1 MNKKNKI
8 NKILIIYSC
17 IIICFQINQVIYSNE
32 NKEFNG
38 FSLPDNEDEWS
49 KTVINLK
56 KTFIR
61 ENFKH
66 WNNKSIKNASEVIT
80 YENKDLILQEYKFF
94 NYKSKQLTLY
104 ILHSSRPKKSSLIVL
119 NPLTEEGLT
128 DFLSIVS
135 PVFEKYLKKYPLPK
149 PNMKSLAQHQRM
161 FSKFDWAMA
170 YLIPS
175 GLKINNS
182 ISGKNINNDTTQK
195 FQMEYDKFVIG
206 DIRRAIQTLR
216 NESDFENIPLWIQ
229 AEKNM
234 AVLSLYASIFETNI
248 NRLDLYNLGLS
259 KEYEIFFKNKTKY
272 LNISNALS
280 ISIKKTNIILYED
293 AGNQWKYANAVARK
307 LGWVN
312 KIKIRKFEE

>member
-1 MNKKNKI
+1 M
-8 NKILIIYSC
+8 NKILLILIL
-17 IIICFQINQVIYSNE
+17 FQINHVIYCNE
-32 NKEFNG
+32 NIDTKG

-49 KTVINLK
+49 KTVINSK
-56 KTFIR
+56 MTFIK
-61 ENFKH
+61 ENYIH
-66 WNNKSIKNASEVIT
+66 WNNKSIKNASEYIT
-80 YENKDLILQEYKFF
+80 YENKDLMLLEYNFL

-104 ILHSSRPKKSSLIVL
+104 ILRSSRPKKSSLIVL
-119 NPLTEEGLT
+119 NPLTEEGLS
-128 DFLSIVS
+128 DFLSIVR
-135 PVFEKYLKKYPLPK
+135 PAFEKYLKKYPLPK
-149 PNMKSLAQHQRM
+149 ANMKSLAQHQRM

-182 ISGKNINNDTTQK
+182 ISDKDINNDTTKK
-195 FQMEYDKFVIG
+195 FQMKYDKFVIG

-216 NESDFENIPLWIQ
+216 NESEFENIPLWIQ

-234 AVLSLYASIFETNI
+234 AVLSLYASIFEPNI

-259 KEYEIFFKNKTKY
+259 KEYETFFKNKTKY
-272 LNISNALS
+272 LDISNALS
-280 ISIKKTNIILYED
+280 ISIKNTNIILYEN
-293 AGNQWKYANAVARK
+293 AGNQWKYANALASK

>member
-1 MNKKNKI
+1 M
-8 NKILIIYSC
+8 
-17 IIICFQINQVIYSNE
+17 IICLFQINQDIYSNE
-32 NKEFNG
+32 NKEFKV
-38 FSLPDNEDEWS
+38 FTFPDNENEWS
-49 KTVINLK
+49 ETVINLK
-56 KTFIR
+56 KIFIR

-94 NYKSKQLTLY
+94 NYKSNKLTLY
-104 ILHSSRPKKSSLIVL
+104 ILRSSRPKKSSLIVL
-119 NPLTEEGLT
+119 NPLTEEGLK

-135 PVFEKYLKKYPLPK
+135 PVFKKYLKKYPLPK
-149 PNMKSLAQHQRM
+149 PNMESLAQHQRM

-175 GLKINNS
+175 SLKINNS

-206 DIRRAIQTLR
+206 DIRRAIQALR

-234 AVLSLYASIFETNI
+234 AALSLYASIFEPNI

-259 KEYEIFFKNKTKY
+259 KGSEIIFKNKTNY
-272 LNISNALS
+272 FNISNALS
-280 ISIKKTNIILYED
+280 ILLKNTNIILYED
-293 AGNQWKYANAVARK
+293 AGNEWKYANAVARK

>member
-1 MNKKNKI
+1 MIKY
-8 NKILIIYSC
+8 LIIYYG
-17 IIICFQINQVIYSNE
+17 IILSLFQTNYLIYSNE
-32 NKEFNG
+32 NKEFKG
-38 FSLPDNEDEWS
+38 FSLPDNENEWS
-49 KTVINLK
+49 KTVMNS
-56 KTFIR
+56 KTIFIR

-66 WNNKSIKNASEVIT
+66 WNNKSIKNASEVIA
-80 YENKDLILQEYKFF
+80 YENKDLILREYKFL

-104 ILHSSRPKKSSLIVL
+104 ILQSSRPKKSSLIVL

-128 DFLSIVS
+128 DFLSILR
-135 PVFEKYLKKYPLPK
+135 PAFEKYLKKYPLPK
-149 PNMKSLAQHQRM
+149 PNMKSFAQHQRM

-182 ISGKNINNDTTQK
+182 ISDKNINNDTTQK
-195 FQMEYDKFVIG
+195 FQMKYDKFVIG

-216 NESDFENIPLWIQ
+216 NETDFENIPLWIQ

-234 AVLSLYASIFETNI
+234 AVLSLYASIFEPNI

-259 KEYEIFFKNKTKY
+259 KESGILFRNKTKD

-280 ISIKKTNIILYED
+280 ISIKNTNIILYED

>member
-1 MNKKNKI
+1 MIKY
-8 NKILIIYSC
+8 LIIYYG
-17 IIICFQINQVIYSNE
+17 IILILFQTNHLIYSNE
-32 NKEFNG
+32 NKEFKG
-38 FSLPDNEDEWS
+38 FSLPDNENEWS
-49 KTVINLK
+49 KTVMNSKSI
-56 KTFIR
+56 FIR

-80 YENKDLILQEYKFF
+80 YENKDLILREYKFL

-104 ILHSSRPKKSSLIVL
+104 ILQSSRPKKSSLIVL

-128 DFLSIVS
+128 DFLSILR
-135 PVFEKYLKKYPLPK
+135 PAFEKYLKKYPLPK
-149 PNMKSLAQHQRM
+149 PNMKSLVQHQRM

-175 GLKINNS
+175 GLKINN
-182 ISGKNINNDTTQK
+182 DTTKK
-195 FQMEYDKFVIG
+195 FQMEYDRFVIG

-234 AVLSLYASIFETNI
+234 AVLSLYASIFEPNI

-259 KEYEIFFKNKTKY
+259 KEYETFFKNKTKY
-272 LNISNALS
+272 LDISNALS
-280 ISIKKTNIILYED
+280 ISIKNTNIILYEN
-293 AGNQWKYANAVARK
+293 AGNQWKYANALASK

>member
-1 MNKKNKI
+1 MIKI
-8 NKILIIYSC
+8 YIIYTVL
-17 IIICFQINQVIYSNE
+17 ILNLFQINQVIYSNE
-32 NKEFNG
+32 NKEFKE
-38 FSLPDNEDEWS
+38 FSLPNNENEWS
-49 KTVINLK
+49 KTVMNS
-56 KTFIR
+56 KTIFIR

-80 YENKDLILQEYKFF
+80 YQNKDLILREYNFL
-94 NYKSKQLTLY
+94 NYKSKKLTLY
-104 ILHSSRPKKSSLIVL
+104 ILQSSRKKKTSLIVL

-128 DFLSIVS
+128 DFLSLLR
-135 PVFEKYLKKYPLPK
+135 PAFEKYLKKYPLPK
-149 PNMKSLAQHQRM
+149 PNMKSLVQHQRM

-175 GLKINNS
+175 GLKINN
-182 ISGKNINNDTTQK
+182 DTTKK
-195 FQMEYDKFVIG
+195 FQMEYDRFVIG

-234 AVLSLYASIFETNI
+234 AVLSLYASIFEPNI

-259 KEYEIFFKNKTKY
+259 KEYDTSFKNKTKY

-280 ISIKKTNIILYED
+280 ISIKNTNIILYEN
-293 AGNQWKYANAVARK
+293 AGNQWKYANAVATK

-312 KIKIRKFEE
+312 KIKIRKFE

>member
-1 MNKKNKI
+1 MNKL
-8 NKILIIYSC
+8 LIIHTS
-17 IIICFQINQVIYSNE
+17 IIVILFQMNQVLYSYE
-32 NKEFNG
+32 NKESHG
-38 FSLPDNEDEWS
+38 FSLPDNENEWS
-49 KTVINLK
+49 KTAINSK
-56 KTFIR
+56 KIFIR
-61 ENFKH
+61 ENFEH
-66 WNNKSIKNASEVIT
+66 WNNKSIKSESEVIT
-80 YENKDLILQEYKFF
+80 YENKDLILREYNFV

-119 NPLTEEGLT
+119 NPLNEEGLT
-128 DFLSIVS
+128 DFLSIVR
-135 PVFEKYLKKYPLPK
+135 PAFEKYFKKYPLPE
-149 PNMKSLAQHQRM
+149 PNMKSFAQHQRM

-170 YLIPS
+170 YLVPS

-182 ISGKNINNDTTQK
+182 ISDKDINIDTIQK

-216 NESDFENIPLWIQ
+216 NESDFEDIPLWIQ

-234 AVLSLYASIFETNI
+234 AVLSLYASIFEPNI

-259 KEYEIFFKNKTKY
+259 KEYAIFLSNKTKY

-280 ISIKKTNIILYED
+280 ILIKNTKIILYED
-293 AGNQWKYANAVARK
+293 AGNQWKYANAVATK
-307 LGWVN
+307 LGWLN

>member
-1 MNKKNKI
+1 MNKL
-8 NKILIIYSC
+8 LIIHTS
-17 IIICFQINQVIYSNE
+17 IIVILFQMNQVLYSNE
-32 NKEFNG
+32 NKESHG
-38 FSLPDNEDEWS
+38 FSLPDNENEWS
-49 KTVINLK
+49 KTAINSK
-56 KTFIR
+56 KIFIR
-61 ENFKH
+61 ENFEH
-66 WNNKSIKNASEVIT
+66 WNNKSIKSESEVIT
-80 YENKDLILQEYKFF
+80 YENKDLILREYNFV

-119 NPLTEEGLT
+119 NPLNEEGLT
-128 DFLSIVS
+128 DFLSIVR
-135 PVFEKYLKKYPLPK
+135 PAFEKYFKKYPLPK
-149 PNMKSLAQHQRM
+149 PNMKSFAQHQRM

-170 YLIPS
+170 YLVPS

-182 ISGKNINNDTTQK
+182 ISDKDINSDTIQK

-234 AVLSLYASIFETNI
+234 AVLSLYASIFEPNI

-259 KEYEIFFKNKTKY
+259 KEYAIFLSNETKY

-280 ISIKKTNIILYED
+280 ILIKNTKIILYED
-293 AGNQWKYANAVARK
+293 AGNQWKYANAVATK

>member
-1 MNKKNKI
+1 MIKY
-8 NKILIIYSC
+8 LIIYYG
-17 IIICFQINQVIYSNE
+17 IILSLFQTNYLIYSNE
-32 NKEFNG
+32 NKEFKG
-38 FSLPDNEDEWS
+38 FSLPDNENEWS
-49 KTVINLK
+49 KTVMNS
-56 KTFIR
+56 KTIFIR

-66 WNNKSIKNASEVIT
+66 WNNKSIKNASEVIA
-80 YENKDLILQEYKFF
+80 YENKDLILREYKFL

-104 ILHSSRPKKSSLIVL
+104 ILQSSRPKKSSLIVL

-149 PNMKSLAQHQRM
+149 PNMKSFAQHQRM

-182 ISGKNINNDTTQK
+182 ISDKNINNDTTQK

-216 NESDFENIPLWIQ
+216 NETDFENIPLWIQ

-234 AVLSLYASIFETNI
+234 AVLSLYASIFEPNI

-259 KEYEIFFKNKTKY
+259 KGSEILFKNKTKY

-280 ISIKKTNIILYED
+280 ISIKNTNIILYED

>member
-1 MNKKNKI
+1 MTKYF
-8 NKILIIYSC
+8 IIYYG
-17 IIICFQINQVIYSNE
+17 IILCLFQTNHLIYSSE
-32 NKEFNG
+32 NKEFKG
-38 FSLPDNEDEWS
+38 FSLPDNENEWS
-49 KTVINLK
+49 KTVMNSKSI
-56 KTFIR
+56 FIR

-80 YENKDLILQEYKFF
+80 YENKDLILREYKFL

-104 ILHSSRPKKSSLIVL
+104 ILQSSRPKKSSLIVL

-128 DFLSIVS
+128 DFLSILR
-135 PVFEKYLKKYPLPK
+135 PAFEKYLKKYPLPK

-182 ISGKNINNDTTQK
+182 ISDRNINNDTTKK

-234 AVLSLYASIFETNI
+234 AVLSLYASIFEPNI

-259 KEYEIFFKNKTKY
+259 KEYETFFKNKTKY

-280 ISIKKTNIILYED
+280 ISIKNTNIILYEN
-293 AGNQWKYANAVARK
+293 AGNQWKYANAVATK
-307 LGWVN
+307 LGWEN

>member
-1 MNKKNKI
+1 MIKI
-8 NKILIIYSC
+8 FIIYSG
-17 IIICFQINQVIYSNE
+17 IILSLFQINQVIYSNE
-32 NKEFNG
+32 NKEFKG
-38 FSLPDNEDEWS
+38 FSLPDNENEWS
-49 KTVINLK
+49 KTVMNS
-56 KTFIR
+56 KTIFIR

-80 YENKDLILQEYKFF
+80 YENKDLILREYNFL

-104 ILHSSRPKKSSLIVL
+104 ILQSSRPKKSSLIVL

-128 DFLSIVS
+128 DFLSILR
-135 PVFEKYLKKYPLPK
+135 PAFEKYLKKYPLPK

-182 ISGKNINNDTTQK
+182 ISDRNINNDTTKK

-234 AVLSLYASIFETNI
+234 AVLSLYASIFEPNI

-259 KEYEIFFKNKTKY
+259 KEYETFFKNKTKH
-272 LNISNALS
+272 LNILNALS
-280 ISIKKTNIILYED
+280 ISIKNTNIILYEN
-293 AGNQWKYANAVARK
+293 AGNQWKYANAVASK